1 MPSVFKTI
9 TRAVVQELDAGGDM
23 IEVRSVLDADKFHC
37 FCLVMGKNT
46 RLCYRTDLTLEDILE
61 SDEGEGQCD
70 ELDSGLPGHYEVQ
83 ER

>member
-37 FCLVMGKNT
+37 FCLVMGMNT